1 MTQYDDTVERH
12 RLLLEAE
19 EWSMKTKSIHVHGFN
34 TMYYDDY
41 PEDTEGNKMV
51 TDIEYNCGYIERR
64 QNGKVIRTFGRVLEG
79 EELLNHY
86 VRNT

>member
-19 EWSMKTKSIHVHGFN
+19 DWSMKTKSIHIHSVN
-34 TMYYDDY
+34 SSWYDNY
-41 PEDTEGNKMV
+41 PEDTANGSV
-51 TDIEYNCGYIERR
+51 TDIEYNCGYIERK
-64 QNGKVIRTFGRVLEG
+64 QNGKVIRTFGKILEG
-79 EELLNHY
+79 EELLNLY